1 MFLRVLAPWHRPG
14 RLASGW
20 RVDRQARGQDLCL
33 TQLPRPG
40 WCWPAPRPAPSNTWY
55 ARQGSRVH
63 AAPRPPARPPA
74 VADPEAGVEPVI
86 DRSIQAR
93 EAARK
98 KAEAAQ
104 QEEADRKQREA
115 AAAAEAKR
123 KQEEADRAAAE
134 AAEEERRAAEKKAA
148 ADKKAAEE
156 KAAAEKKAA
165 EEKAAAEKKK
175 KAAATPAAEEG
186 GAAPKKP
193 SPPPKGGA
201 KPAPKAL
208 PEGGGCLQACRS
220 WEGGLAVLE
229 LGALAE
235 CQARKRSR
243 RRRVCL
249 MPACPARA
257 CLGPAEDMTTE
268 MTDEDMD

>member
-1 MFLRVLAPWHRPG
+1 MASELSRFIEDELRKQGIEDDEEQRLLSNLRVKPLSVQAAPSPSSRWSTKQKVLLGVGLAVLFG
-14 RLASGW
+14 ALVALVVS
-20 RVDRQARGQDLCL
+20 ARGHTPTTTEFRGAL
-33 TQLPRPG
+33 
-40 WCWPAPRPAPSNTWY
+40 
-55 ARQGSRVH
+55 
-63 AAPRPPARPPA
+63 
-74 VADPEAGVEPVI
+74 ADPEAGVEPVI

-208 PEGGGCLQACRS
+208 PE
-220 WEGGLAVLE
+220 
-229 LGALAE
+229 
-235 CQARKRSR
+235 
-243 RRRVCL
+243 
-249 MPACPARA
+249 
-257 CLGPAEDMTTE
+257 EDMTTE